1 MICFSDFL
9 LARRP
14 WSYCRLNEPAGH
26 FIYCDISGNSNHLY
40 PKRVDSEFVQAASN
54 QIANSF
60 EGDPGMLAIQPLLE
74 NQVLS
79 LNQIDL
85 EIPDTAL
92 QLAVSEFRSDTVHY
106 RNHREKFQ
114 NPLKMREMW
123 VDVLLDPHPT
133 DHRALI
139 EPILPPLFATTG
151 TIAQV
156 DRVVLDEDWGYA
168 GMLSGERE
176 FTGVSI
182 KPIISR
188 MFENFMVFGPMIFTA
203 VTATHLDYDGAVS
216 HSLTLKMFIRY
227 VGANS
232 EDSLYEVWTRTLV
245 TADAQ
250 ADPAQ
255 PFSNG
260 MHRFS
265 FGVEQVTA
273 KSMIFRLSIDGA
285 VATQTTIELD
295 ENDGSF
301 FVLSDYPAY
310 SKAAIFNQTKFS
322 NLAVFYNSPF
332 PSTQWLAA
340 SQVVLSNNRTGAVT
354 EELAIL
360 NETPPINALPGTLL
374 TALDTAL
381 LIGNQHLPII
391 SAGLSGDLLTLSVST
406 DASAYSPSG
415 APIQNAYVLI
425 NDNTQGAFNGVWR
438 VTGKTHSGVTLAP
451 STTTDLEGVIR
462 FGGVDHSATRIRIT
476 SQSTL
481 TITLPPN
488 HGFVPGDLVSVG
500 QFSATLLP
508 HLWKVSSTD
517 GNGFTLT
524 LENDPVNA
532 AMNSSAVIKK
542 TPIGGGTG
550 WAKTYR
556 TGEAEYLCTITECVP
571 KKMVVDDSQSKFAK
585 VRLSSIDGTGLSEP
599 VYFTR
604 YSKNSANREPLR
616 TPWKAAGNAGRIFLF
631 LAAKQGL
638 VSHAQLLAYGEIQ
651 SWADKGWGVIL
662 IGYASDSAE
671 QNCGFSYAFAYPAWS
686 ILPTGHLLCQ
696 SIPTAQSDA
705 RWRHREENTDEN
717 IMGFADSGHHI
728 YPIDIPYIAYT
739 P

>member
-1 MICFSDFL
+1 MICFSDYI
-9 LARRP
+9 LARKP
-14 WSYCRLNEPAGH
+14 WSYCRLNEPTGH
-26 FIYCDISGNSNHLY
+26 VIYCDISGNGNHIY
-40 PKRVDSEFVQAASN
+40 PKIADGEFVQAATN
-54 QIANSF
+54 QLANSF
-60 EGDPGMLAIQPLLE
+60 DGDPGMLAIQPLLE

-92 QLAVSEFRSDTVHY
+92 QLAVPEFRSDIYHH

-114 NPLKMREMW
+114 NPLKVREMW
-123 VDVLLDPHPT
+123 VDVLIDPHPT

-139 EPILPPLFATTG
+139 EPILPPLSAVTG
-151 TIAQV
+151 THAQV

-168 GMLSGERE
+168 GMYAGGHG

-188 MFENFMVFGPMIFTA
+188 MYETFMVFGPMIFAA
-203 VTATHLDYDGAVS
+203 VTAIHLDYDGTVS

-232 EDSLYEVWTRTLV
+232 EDALYEAWTRTLI
-245 TADAQ
+245 TADTQ
-250 ADPAQ
+250 SDPAQ
-255 PFSNG
+255 PFSAG
-260 MHRFS
+260 LHRFS
-265 FGVEQVTA
+265 FGVEQLSA

-285 VATQTTIELD
+285 PATQSTIQLSGD
-295 ENDGSF
+295 PF
-301 FVLSDYPAY
+301 FVLGDYPAY

-332 PSTQWLAA
+332 PSNQWLSA
-340 SQVVLSNNRTGAVT
+340 SQVVLSNNRTGAVA
-354 EELAIL
+354 EDLAVL
-360 NETPPINALPGTLL
+360 NESPSITALPGTLL

-381 LIGNQHLPII
+381 LIGNQHLPIV
-391 SAGLSGDLLTLSVST
+391 SAGLSGDPLSLSVST
-406 DASAYSPSG
+406 DAIVYSPSG

-438 VTGKTHSGVTLAP
+438 VTGKTQSGVTLTP

-462 FGGVDHSATRIRIT
+462 FGGVDHRATKIRIT

-481 TITLPPN
+481 TLTLPPN
-488 HGFVPGDLVSVG
+488 HGFVPGDLVTVG

-508 HLWKVSSTD
+508 HLWKVGATD

-524 LENDPVNA
+524 LENSPVNA
-532 AMNSSAVIKK
+532 AMNSGAIIKR

-550 WAKTYR
+550 WTKTYR
-556 TGEAEYLCTITECVP
+556 TGEAEYLCSITECVP
-571 KKMVVDDSQSKFAK
+571 KKMVVDDSQPGFAK
-585 VRLSSIDGTGLSEP
+585 VRLSATDGSGLSEP
-599 VYFTR
+599 VYFAR
-604 YSKNSANREPLR
+604 HIKNSANREPSR
-616 TPWKAAGNAGRIFLF
+616 TPWRAAGNSGRLFLF
-631 LAAKQGL
+631 LPAKQGL
-638 VSHAQLLAYGEIQ
+638 VSQAQLLAYGEIQ
-651 SWADKGWGVIL
+651 SWADKGWSVIL
-662 IGYASDSAE
+662 IGYETSSAE

-696 SIPTAQSDA
+696 SISTAQSDA
-705 RWRHREENTDEN
+705 RWRQREENTDEN